1 MNNSNPPAHPQI
13 DYGGDPSIQGLT
25 KKGSYEP
32 GVYMFIHLLAHPC
45 MYARK
50 EFGIIVLAS
59 IPAVCNSKRV

>member
-1 MNNSNPPAHPQI
+1 
-13 DYGGDPSIQGLT
+13 
-25 KKGSYEP
+25 
-32 GVYMFIHLLAHPC
+32 MFIHFLAHPC